1 VTLDKGKKGMTVKI
15 LHIPDELIRSQII
28 RFGITEG
35 AVIKCE
41 EVVPAGPIIVSR
53 NLQEIAI
60 GRSLARQ
67 IKVEQISA

>member
-1 VTLDKGKKGMTVKI
+1 
-15 LHIPDELIRSQII
+15 SQII